1 MPTVLKYLPSA
12 NQIVTIGWC
21 QAGRNA
27 YARLPLS
34 QRRLVDAHVYCFLS
48 GRFPYVTSDSD
59 FSYGTDSAENFI
71 TAIERIGYRKITDGV
86 AFVENFGF
94 AVLSSALDV
103 YATEEGT
110 LIRGCDIGQEVN
122 GKTYVW
128 LYERNQNPSEDRLFN
143 KTVALRSS
151 EYYCDSFGCYYK
163 TRADFNTLTDTCIR
177 CNAVRAM
184 DCEECLSCRGENNLT
199 NRERASRRG
208 TLGTMPIDQ
217 IVNGII
223 ERATT
228 NDDRVYGWIPVEPPR
243 ERLREQPEEPEQ
255 GQFPDAERR
264 ANEWIARALSD
275 DIEDDGHE
283 TFTLNT
289 RTNDSSGHY
298 FEEDEDGN
306 DLCECPACTEGRDP
320 FVAAYHSLPRHDF
333 SNEYRYRIGFE
344 VEKEDV
350 DLVQSE
356 KASSI
361 LVRSHWCKERDS
373 TLNGST
379 GFELVSPILALTPT
393 LGAIRDSIE
402 KLGAKYI
409 DAHTSSRCGGHIHV
423 SDSKRSVDILFDECS
438 GYFPLL
444 YAMYSQRIGGSYS
457 SAKAKSQYKLERRS
471 HDGALNITQRT
482 LEFRIFPSPKSVAAL
497 LFRAKLLRLMLTNPR
512 RGSDLVQKDLA
523 NSKSKL
529 SQHLREVYRT
539 DENYQHLF
547 SRFMNY
553 AQTIEGDYLEQLYI
567 TPSVQTGIV
576 SPTSIEEW

>member
-1 MPTVLKYLPSA
+1 MPTVLKYHA
-12 NQIVTIGWC
+12 FTNQVEDAGWC

-59 FSYGTDSAENFI
+59 FSYGTASAENFI
-71 TAIERIGYRKITDGV
+71 IAIERVGYRKITDGV
-86 AFVENFGF
+86 VFVENYGF
-94 AVLSSALDV
+94 VLLNDCLDV

-128 LYERNQNPSEDRLFN
+128 LYERNTDLSEDRMFN

-163 TRADFNTLTDTCIR
+163 TRADFSVLTDTCIW

-184 DCEECLSCRGENNLT
+184 DREECPNCRGENNLT

-208 TLGTMPIDQ
+208 TLGTMPINQ
-217 IVNGII
+217 IVI

-243 ERLREQPEEPEQ
+243 EPEQ
-255 GQFPDAERR
+255 ELSSDAVQWVRE
-264 ANEWIARALSD
+264 ALSD

-283 TFTLNT
+283 VYTLNT

-306 DLCECPACTEGRDP
+306 DLCECPVCTEERDP

-393 LGAIRDSIE
+393 LGAIRDSIK

-457 SAKAKSQYKLERRS
+457 SAKAKSRYKLERRS

-539 DENYQHLF
+539 DENYQRLF

-576 SPTSIEEW
+576 SSTSIEEW